1 MSEVWL
7 VIKVNNYTTI
17 TIITKVSK
25 FYATVFLIMAF
36 APVSAQEKRVLSL
49 EEAVKLGIANSKNL
63 KIDQAK
69 IEESTAN
76 LLAAKNRLL
85 PELTVSGSYLY
96 LPFEPNVDLKIPG
109 MSGGGPKVSNV
120 LYGSANLSVPIYSG
134 GRIKYGIKSAE
145 YLVEASKLTAEND
158 KNAIAYNISQAYNNL
173 FKANEVVKLL
183 KENLASSQKRDQS
196 FSKLE
201 NNGVIARNDRLKA
214 QLQTSN
220 IELQLMEA
228 ENNYNIAN
236 INMDLLLGLPDNTVI
251 EVDSSYIGADDLGK
265 PDDYYLNLAR
275 ENRNDLKAI
284 DYQRK
289 AAALGTK
296 SAKAENLPSLA
307 FTGGYVAADI
317 PKLLTITNA
326 VNVGVG
332 IQYNLSNIWKKNS
345 SYVQSKAKEQE
356 LAAANDLLND
366 NVTLEVKR
374 DYQNDLYAHKKID
387 VYQRALEQAEENYR
401 ITLNKYNN
409 GLETI
414 TNLLDADTARIT
426 ANVNVVTSKADAALA
441 HKKLLQTTGIINQ

>member
-1 MSEVWL
+1 MNKFL
-7 VIKVNNYTTI
+7 TTALI
-17 TIITKVSK
+17 VGT
-25 FYATVFLIMAF
+25 FYS
-36 APVSAQEKRVLSL
+36 VSAQEKRLLSL
-49 EEAVKLGIANSKNL
+49 EEAVKLGIENSKNL

-76 LLAAKNRLL
+76 LLEAKNRQL
-85 PELTVSGSYLY
+85 PELKVSGSYLY
-96 LPFEPNVDLKIPG
+96 LPIKPNIDMKIAG
-109 MSGGGPKVSNV
+109 VSGSGGPDVHQAM
-120 LYGSANLSVPIYSG
+120 YGTVNLSMPIYSG

-145 YLVEASKLTAEND
+145 YLVEASKLSTEND
-158 KNAIAYNISQAYNNL
+158 KNAVAYNISQAYNNL
-173 FKANEVVKLL
+173 FKASEVVKLL
-183 KENLASSQKRDQS
+183 KENLVSSQKRDQS
-196 FSKLE
+196 FIKLE
-201 NNGVIARNDRLKA
+201 NNGVIAKNDRLKA

-236 INMDLLLGLPDNTVI
+236 INMDLLLGLPDNTEI
-251 EVDSSYIGADDLGK
+251 EVDSNYIAADDLGK

-275 ENRNDLKAI
+275 ENRKDIQAL

-296 SAKAENLPSLA
+296 AAKAENLPSIA

-317 PKLLTITNA
+317 PKLFTLTNA

-345 SYVQSKAKEQE
+345 SLMQSKAREQE
-356 LAAANDLLND
+356 LSANNELLND

-387 VYQRALEQAEENYR
+387 VYQKTLEQAEENYR

-414 TNLLDADTARIT
+414 TNLLDADTAKIT
-426 ANVNVVTSKADAALA
+426 ANVNVITSKADAALA
-441 HKKLLQTTGIINQ
+441 HKKLLQTTGTINN

>member
-1 MSEVWL
+1 M
-7 VIKVNNYTTI
+7 
-17 TIITKVSK
+17 
-25 FYATVFLIMAF
+25 
-36 APVSAQEKRVLSL
+36 LSL
-49 EEAVKLGIANSKNL
+49 QEAVKLGIENSKNL

-76 LLAAKNRLL
+76 LLEAKNRQL
-85 PELTVSGSYLY
+85 PEFKVSGTYMY
-96 LPFEPNVDLKIPG
+96 LPLKPNVDIKIPG
-109 MSGGGPKVSNV
+109 VAGGDPEVSQV

-134 GRIKYGIKSAE
+134 GRIKYGIQSAQ
-145 YLVEASKLTAEND
+145 YLVEASKLTSEND

-173 FKANEVVKLL
+173 FKASQVVQLFQ
-183 KENLASSQKRDQS
+183 ENLASSQKRDQS
-196 FSKLE
+196 FIKLE

-228 ENNYNIAN
+228 QNNYSIAN
-236 INMDLLLGLPDNTVI
+236 INMDLLLGLPDNTEI
-251 EVDSSYIGADDLGK
+251 EVDSNYIGADDLGK

-275 ENRNDLKAI
+275 ENRKDLQAL
-284 DYQRK
+284 DLQRK

-307 FTGGYVAADI
+307 LTGGYVAADI

-326 VNVGVG
+326 VNFGVG
-332 IQYNLSNIWKKNS
+332 LSYNLSNIWKKNS
-345 SYVQSKAKEQE
+345 SLMQSKAREQE
-356 LAAANDLLND
+356 LAANNDLLND

-401 ITLNKYNN
+401 ITLNKYNA

-441 HKKLLQTTGIINQ
+441 HKKLLQTTGIINNN

>member
-1 MSEVWL
+1 M
-7 VIKVNNYTTI
+7 N
-17 TIITKVSK
+17 K

-76 LLAAKNRLL
+76 LLAAKNRQL

-96 LPFEPNVDLKIPG
+96 LPFEPNIDLKIPG

-145 YLVEASKLTAEND
+145 YLVEASKLTSEND

-183 KENLASSQKRDQS
+183 KENLVSSQKRDQS
-196 FSKLE
+196 FFKLE

-236 INMDLLLGLPDNTVI
+236 INMDLLLGLPDNTEI
-251 EVDSSYIGADDLGK
+251 EVDSNYIGADDLGK

-296 SAKAENLPSLA
+296 STKAENLPSLA

-356 LAAANDLLND
+356 LAATNDLLND

>member
-1 MSEVWL
+1 
-7 VIKVNNYTTI
+7 VNKFLTTAFLLM
-17 TIITKVSK
+17 T
-25 FYATVFLIMAF
+25 FYS
-36 APVSAQEKRVLSL
+36 VSAQEKRVLTL
-49 EEAVKLGIANSKNL
+49 DEAVKLGIENSKSL

-76 LLAAKNRLL
+76 LLEAKNRQL
-85 PELTVSGSYLY
+85 PELKVSGSYLY
-96 LPFEPNVDLKIPG
+96 LPMKPNIDLKIPG
-109 MSGGGPKVSNV
+109 LSGAAGPEVSQV
-120 LYGSANLSVPIYSG
+120 LFGSANLSVPIYAG
-134 GRIKYGIKSAE
+134 GRIKYGIQSAQ
-145 YLVEASKLTAEND
+145 YLVEAARLSSEND

-196 FSKLE
+196 FIKLE

-228 ENNYNIAN
+228 QNNYSIAN
-236 INMDLLLGLPDNTVI
+236 INMDLLLGLPDNMVI
-251 EVDSSYIGADDLGK
+251 EVDSNYIGEDDLGK

-275 ENRNDLKAI
+275 ENRKDIQVL

-296 SAKAENLPSLA
+296 AAKAENLPSLA
-307 FTGGYVAADI
+307 LTGGYVAADI
-317 PKLLTITNA
+317 PKFLTITNA
-326 VNVGVG
+326 VNFGVG
-332 IQYNLSNIWKKNS
+332 ISYNLSNIWKKNS
-345 SYVQSKAKEQE
+345 SLMQSKAREQE
-356 LAAANDLLND
+356 LAATNDLLND
-366 NVTLEVKR
+366 NITLEVKR

-414 TNLLDADTARIT
+414 TNLLDADTAKIT